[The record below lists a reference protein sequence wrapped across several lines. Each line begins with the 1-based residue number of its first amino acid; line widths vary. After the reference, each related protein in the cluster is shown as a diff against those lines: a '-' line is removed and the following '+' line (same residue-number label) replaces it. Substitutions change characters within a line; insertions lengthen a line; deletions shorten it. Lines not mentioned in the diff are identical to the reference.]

1 MKDSVT
7 DLDKS
12 VNGGSMYKKIMVP
25 TDGSGFDR
33 EAILVALRVAERC
46 DAKVKLVRVFSSGA
60 YFGMA
65 ASAEGVIVTPEAMRL
80 EQDACLSELYALAA
94 ECRSISDVDITAD
107 LEQGPIP
114 DVLAG
119 YARRHDVDLI
129 VISSHGRRG
138 IARLSLGSVT
148 DSLIRGTTI
157 PVLVVKPK
165 ASYLTPEASKDF
177 RHIVVPLDGSPLAE
191 QILEKV
197 IPLAK
202 VEEAE
207 ITLVHV
213 LTPSED
219 AYSNIEDR
227 KLPWW
232 EKKVASALAYL
243 NRRAIEVRA
252 KGVAASVDVVIG
264 ERVAETLTDYAR
276 RIGADLIAIA
286 THGRGGFAR
295 VIRGSVADGVT
306 KSAMSSI
313 LVFHPDR
320 SAAEASL
327 SGESEERAREEAATF
342 A

>member
-1 MKDSVT
+1 
-7 DLDKS
+7 
-12 VNGGSMYKKIMVP
+12 MYKNIMVP

-46 DAKVKLVRVFSSGA
+46 EAKVRLVRVFSTGA

-65 ASAEGVIVTPEAMRL
+65 ASPEGVIVTPEAMRA
-80 EQDACLSELYALAA
+80 EQDAALSELYALAA
-94 ECRSISDVDITAD
+94 ECRRICNADVTAD
-107 LEQGPIP
+107 LEQGPIT

-119 YARRHDVDLI
+119 YAKRNDIDLI

-165 ASYLTPEASKDF
+165 ASYLTPEATKEF
-177 RHIVVPLDGSPLAE
+177 HRIVVPLDGSVLAE
-191 QILEKV
+191 QILTRIV
-197 IPLAK
+197 PLARL
-202 VEEAE
+202 EEAE
-207 ITLVHV
+207 ITLLHV
-213 LTPSED
+213 ITPSDD
-219 AYSNIEDR
+219 AYDNEEGR

-232 EKKVASALAYL
+232 EKRVAGAKGYL
-243 NRRAIEVRA
+243 TRRAAEVRA
-252 KGVAASVDVVIG
+252 QGVAARVDVIVG
-264 ERVAETLTDYAR
+264 ERVPETITDYAR
-276 RIGADLIAIA
+276 REGADLIAIA

-313 LVFHPDR
+313 LVFHPDKTV
-320 SAAEASL
+320 AERTLSRESL
-327 SGESEERAREEAATF
+327 EKAREEAATF

>member
-1 MKDSVT
+1 
-7 DLDKS
+7 
-12 VNGGSMYKKIMVP
+12 MYKNIMVP

-33 EAILVALRVAERC
+33 EAILVALRVAQRC
-46 DAKVKLVRVFSSGA
+46 EAKVRLVRVHSSGA
-60 YFGMA
+60 YLGMVG
-65 ASAEGVIVTPEAMRL
+65 SPEGVIVTPEAMRV

-114 DVLAG
+114 DALAG
-119 YARRHDVDLI
+119 YARRHDIDLI

-157 PVLVVKPK
+157 PVLVVKPR

-177 RHIVVPLDGSPLAE
+177 HHIVVPLDGSSLAE

-197 IPLAK
+197 VPLAK
-202 VEEAE
+202 FEEAE
-207 ITLVHV
+207 ITLLHV

-219 AYSNIEDR
+219 AYSNLEDR

-232 EKKVASALAYL
+232 EKKVAGALAYL
-243 NRRAIEVRA
+243 NRRAIELRA
-252 KGVAASVDVVIG
+252 EGIVTSVDVVIG
-264 ERVAETLTDYAR
+264 ERVPETLTDYAR
-276 RIGADLIAIA
+276 RVGADLIAIA

-295 VIRGSVADGVT
+295 IVRGSVADGVT

-313 LVFHPDR
+313 LVFHPNR
-320 SAAEASL
+320 SAAERRHA
-327 SGESEERAREEAATF
+327 GESLQPAREEAATS